1 METLKK
7 IREQNLM
14 PRIELARKIG
24 VTEGTIYNWEA
35 GKTKP
40 SDKNARKLSE
50 IFNVN
55 PNIFLV

>member
-14 PRIELARKIG
+14 PRIELARQIG

-40 SDKNARKLSE
+40 SDKNVKKLSE